1 MNATADAT
9 PAHVSTGREFWGS
22 GRWAAERMLSAFSE
36 GRDLTPAL
44 LRTNASLQTNDWK
57 AYDTAIVEAAA
68 TRIRAVA
75 DLIAAGLTTP
85 LANAMGTT
93 VLEYQT
99 MGDMDPATVSMDGM
113 ARSENDRPDFG
124 SAGIPLPIVHKDFFI
139 NIRTLSASRKR
150 GEGLDVTMARVAGR
164 KVGEEIERMLLIGG
178 KTFAGLPIYGYTTH
192 PNRNTGSFGTNGNWV
207 QVAKTGADIIAD
219 VFTMV
224 AGLEGDKYFGPYVLY
239 VSRNAASK
247 LEGDYKTATSG
258 TIRARLLETE
268 YISDVRYLDLLPAN
282 TVLLIQM
289 TPDVVTL
296 VDGES
301 PQTVQWD
308 VGGGFGVNMKAFAI
322 QIPLVR
328 ADSAGGSGIY
338 HMS

>member
-1 MNATADAT
+1 MHVPSG
-9 PAHVSTGREFWGS
+9 PAAVESGRQFWGADS
-22 GRWAAERMLSAFSE
+22 GRWAAEQMLEALANDE
-36 GRDLTPAL
+36 DLSPAL
-44 LRTNASLQTNDWK
+44 LRTNATLRTDDWK
-57 AYDTAIVEAAA
+57 AFDTAVVEAGV

-75 DLIAAGLTTP
+75 DLIDAGLTTP

-113 ARSENDRPDFG
+113 ARSENDRPEFG
-124 SAGIPLPIVHKDFFI
+124 SAGIPLPIIHKDFFI

-150 GEGLDVTMARVAGR
+150 NEGLDVTGARIAGR

-178 KTFAGLPIYGYTTH
+178 KTFIGLPIYGYTTH
-192 PNRNTGSFGTNGNWV
+192 PSRNTGGFGTNGNWV
-207 QVAKTGADIIAD
+207 AAAKTGENILAD

-224 AGLEGDKYFGPYVLY
+224 AGLEGDKYYGPYWLY

-247 LEGDYKTATSG
+247 LEGDYKSATSG
-258 TIRARLLETE
+258 TIRARILETE
-268 YISDVRYLDLLPAN
+268 YISQVRYLDLLPTN
-282 TVLLIQM
+282 TVVLVQP
-289 TPDVVTL
+289 TADVVTL
-296 VDGES
+296 VNGEQ
-301 PQTVQWD
+301 PQTIQWD
-308 VGGGFGVNMKAFAI
+308 VNGGFGVNFKAFAI

-328 ADSAGGSGIY
+328 ADSAGNSGIY